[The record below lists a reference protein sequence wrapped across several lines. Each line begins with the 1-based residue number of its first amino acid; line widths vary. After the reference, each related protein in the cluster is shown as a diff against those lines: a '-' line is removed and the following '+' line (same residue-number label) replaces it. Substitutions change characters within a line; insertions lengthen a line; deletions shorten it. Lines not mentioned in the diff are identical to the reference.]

1 MSRDGPYPS
10 SGEQLATDHSWHF
23 NFRAT
28 GWRILCVARFT
39 QSGHTI
45 ILNVCMMIIKSTDL
59 NAKNRFMLSGRLL
72 FDGKTVESK
81 YIQTTLNKYVI
92 EA

>member
-1 MSRDGPYPS
+1 
-10 SGEQLATDHSWHF
+10 
-23 NFRAT
+23 
-28 GWRILCVARFT
+28 
-39 QSGHTI
+39 
-45 ILNVCMMIIKSTDL
+45 MMIIKSTDL